1 MTKKQN
7 ELEQDFQRI
16 QPHDVDTERA
26 VLSSLIMY
34 NDKFSKYGDLL
45 DVNLFYYEKE
55 RAIFRCIDGVIN
67 SGSVTDIN
75 SLYAYSQSHDI
86 GYQLFKGDFAEVVT
100 NLNRMTLE
108 QDIMRLCELS
118 RRRMCF
124 EVLYRASQNVLVLTN
139 EMDTEL
145 SEVMNYIGELQSG
158 SVNCGITTNDEAMDG
173 VIKTVDDNRTNRGR
187 ALHTGFKLFDERYLL
202 RPNTMTVIAAFTSV
216 GKSTLAMNI
225 LENVAA
231 SGVPCA
237 NYSLEM
243 SCAELA
249 SRMISKDADLS
260 ASEIMNRRLNDEKV
274 IKVKEAINKK
284 TGLPIYYDD
293 RSTADFNRTLR
304 SIRKMVKTKGVKL
317 VVIDYLQ
324 IYAQVKDDAEES
336 LGYMAR
342 SAKNLAKELGISIIL
357 ISQLNRSGLH
367 PTIKMLRGSGQI
379 EESADNVV
387 LIDRPEAYPDNK
399 VTKYEGEFKNC
410 SIKGTAKLILAK
422 GRGVG
427 TGSALVAFDSKHVRF
442 SEFNE
447 PKEAGNYEEQEEA
460 LPF

>member
-1 MTKKQN
+1 MTKTRN
-7 ELEQDFQRI
+7 EQAEQRLL
-16 QPHDVDTERA
+16 PHDTDTERA

-34 NDKFSKYGDLL
+34 NDKFAKFGDLL
-45 DVNLFYYEKE
+45 NPDLFYYEKE
-55 RAIFRCIDGVIN
+55 KAIFRCIDGVIRE
-67 SGSVTDIN
+67 GGVTDIN
-75 SLYAYSQSHDI
+75 SLYAYNESHTV
-86 GYQLFKGDFAEVVT
+86 GYNLFKSDFAEVVQ
-100 NLNRMTLE
+100 NINRVTLE
-108 QDIMRLCELS
+108 QDIQRLREFS
-118 RRRMCF
+118 RRRRCYEM
-124 EVLYRASQNVLVLTN
+124 LYRASQNVLVLTN
-139 EMDTEL
+139 EMDA
-145 SEVMNYIGELQSG
+145 EVAGVMDYLNEMQNES
-158 SVNCGITTNDEAMDG
+158 CTDGITTNDEALDG
-173 VIKTVDDNRTNRGR
+173 VSHTVDDNRTSRGR
-187 ALHTGFKLFDERYLL
+187 ALKTGFKLFDERYLL
-202 RPNTMTVIAAFTSV
+202 RPNTLTIIAAFTSV

-225 LENVAA
+225 LEAVAA

-243 SCAELA
+243 SCTELA

-260 ASEIMNRRLNDEKV
+260 ASAIMNRRLNDEQV
-274 IKVKEAINKK
+274 ARVNEAIKK
-284 TGLPIYYDD
+284 SKGLPIYYDD
-293 RSTADFNRTLR
+293 RSTIDFNRTLR

-324 IYAQVKDDAEES
+324 IYAQVRDDVEES

-342 SAKNLAKELGISIIL
+342 SAKELAKELGIAIII

-399 VTKYEGEFKNC
+399 VTKYEGEFKQA
-410 SIKGTAKLILAK
+410 SIKGTAKLILSK

-427 TGSALVAFDSKHVRF
+427 TGSILVQFDSKHVRF
-442 SEFNE
+442 SDF
-447 PKEAGNYEEQEEA
+447 KEHQDIGHYEEQEEA

>member
-1 MTKKQN
+1 MTKTRN
-7 ELEQDFQRI
+7 EQTEQRLL
-16 QPHDVDTERA
+16 PHDTDTERA

-34 NDKFSKYGDLL
+34 NDKFAKFGDLL
-45 DVNLFYYEKE
+45 NPDLFYYEKE
-55 RAIFRCIDGVIN
+55 KAIFRCIDGVIRE
-67 SGSVTDIN
+67 GGVTDIN
-75 SLYAYSQSHDI
+75 SLYAYNESHTV
-86 GYQLFKGDFAEVVT
+86 GYNLFKSDFAEVVQ
-100 NLNRMTLE
+100 NINRVTLE
-108 QDIMRLCELS
+108 QDIQRLREFS
-118 RRRMCF
+118 RRRRCYEM
-124 EVLYRASQNVLVLTN
+124 LYRASQNVLVLTN
-139 EMDTEL
+139 EMDA
-145 SEVMNYIGELQSG
+145 EVAGVMDYLNEMQNES
-158 SVNCGITTNDEAMDG
+158 CTDGITTNDEALDG
-173 VIKTVDDNRTNRGR
+173 VSHTVDDNRTSRGR
-187 ALHTGFKLFDERYLL
+187 ALKTGFKLFDERYLL
-202 RPNTMTVIAAFTSV
+202 RPNTLTIIAAFTSV

-225 LENVAA
+225 LEAVAA

-243 SCAELA
+243 SCTELA

-260 ASEIMNRRLNDEKV
+260 ASAIMNRRLNDEQV
-274 IKVKEAINKK
+274 ARVNEAIKK
-284 TGLPIYYDD
+284 SKGLPIYYDD
-293 RSTADFNRTLR
+293 RSTIDFNRTLR

-324 IYAQVKDDAEES
+324 IYSQVRDDVEES

-342 SAKNLAKELGISIIL
+342 SAKELAKELGIAIII

-399 VTKYEGEFKNC
+399 VTKYEGEFKQA
-410 SIKGTAKLILAK
+410 SIKGTAKLILSK

-427 TGSALVAFDSKHVRF
+427 TGSILVQFDSKHVRF
-442 SEFNE
+442 SDFNE
-447 PKEAGNYEEQEEA
+447 PQEVGHYEEQEEA

>member
-1 MTKKQN
+1 MTKTRN
-7 ELEQDFQRI
+7 EQTEQRLL
-16 QPHDVDTERA
+16 PHDTDTERA

-34 NDKFSKYGDLL
+34 NDKFAKFGDLL
-45 DVNLFYYEKE
+45 NPDLFYYEKE
-55 RAIFRCIDGVIN
+55 KAIFRCIDGVIRE
-67 SGSVTDIN
+67 GGVTDIN
-75 SLYAYSQSHDI
+75 SLYAYNESHTV
-86 GYQLFKGDFAEVVT
+86 GYNLFKSDFAEVVQ
-100 NLNRMTLE
+100 NINRVTLE
-108 QDIMRLCELS
+108 QDIQRLREFS
-118 RRRMCF
+118 RRRRCYEM
-124 EVLYRASQNVLVLTN
+124 LYRASQNVLVLTN
-139 EMDTEL
+139 EMDA
-145 SEVMNYIGELQSG
+145 EVAVVMDYLNEMQNES
-158 SVNCGITTNDEAMDG
+158 CTDGITTNDEALDG
-173 VIKTVDDNRTNRGR
+173 VSHTVEDNRTSRGR
-187 ALHTGFKLFDERYLL
+187 ALKTGFKLFDDRYLL
-202 RPNTMTVIAAFTSV
+202 RPNTLTIIAAFTSV

-225 LENVAA
+225 LEAVAA

-243 SCAELA
+243 SCTELA

-260 ASEIMNRRLNDEKV
+260 ASAIMNRRLNDEQV
-274 IKVKEAINKK
+274 ARVNEAIKK
-284 TGLPIYYDD
+284 SKGLPIYYDD
-293 RSTADFNRTLR
+293 RSTIDFNRTLR

-324 IYAQVKDDAEES
+324 IYSQVRDDVEES

-342 SAKNLAKELGISIIL
+342 SAKELAKELGIAIII

-399 VTKYEGEFKNC
+399 VTKYEGEFKQA
-410 SIKGTAKLILAK
+410 SIKGTAKLILSK

-427 TGSALVAFDSKHVRF
+427 TGSILVQFDSKHVRF
-442 SEFNE
+442 SDFNE
-447 PKEAGNYEEQEEA
+447 PQEVGHYEEQEEG

>member
-1 MTKKQN
+1 MTKTRN
-7 ELEQDFQRI
+7 EQTEQRLL
-16 QPHDVDTERA
+16 PHDTDTERA

-34 NDKFSKYGDLL
+34 NDKFAKFGDLL
-45 DVNLFYYEKE
+45 NPDLFYYEKE
-55 RAIFRCIDGVIN
+55 KAIFRCIDGVIRE
-67 SGSVTDIN
+67 GGVTDIN
-75 SLYAYSQSHDI
+75 SLYAYNESHMV
-86 GYQLFKGDFAEVVT
+86 GYNLFKSDFAEVVQ
-100 NLNRMTLE
+100 NINRVTLE
-108 QDIMRLCELS
+108 QDIQRLREFS
-118 RRRMCF
+118 RRRRCYEM
-124 EVLYRASQNVLVLTN
+124 LYRASQNVLVLTN
-139 EMDTEL
+139 EMDA
-145 SEVMNYIGELQSG
+145 EVAGVMDYLNEMQNES
-158 SVNCGITTNDEAMDG
+158 CTDGITTNDEALDG
-173 VIKTVDDNRTNRGR
+173 VSHTVDDNRTSRGR
-187 ALHTGFKLFDERYLL
+187 ALKTGFKLFDERYLL
-202 RPNTMTVIAAFTSV
+202 RPNTLTIIAAFTSV

-225 LENVAA
+225 LEAVAA

-243 SCAELA
+243 SCTELA

-260 ASEIMNRRLNDEKV
+260 ASAIMNRRLNDEQV
-274 IKVKEAINKK
+274 ARVNEAIKK
-284 TGLPIYYDD
+284 SKGLPIFYDD
-293 RSTADFNRTLR
+293 RSTIDFNRTLR

-324 IYAQVKDDAEES
+324 IYSQVRDDVEES

-342 SAKNLAKELGISIIL
+342 SAKELAKELGIAIII

-399 VTKYEGEFKNC
+399 VTKYEGEFKQA
-410 SIKGTAKLILAK
+410 SIKGTAKLILSK

-427 TGSALVAFDSKHVRF
+427 TGSILVQFDSKHVRF
-442 SEFNE
+442 SDFNE
-447 PKEAGNYEEQEEA
+447 PQEVGHYEEQEEA

>member
-1 MTKKQN
+1 M
-7 ELEQDFQRI
+7 L
-16 QPHDVDTERA
+16 PHDTDTERA

-34 NDKFSKYGDLL
+34 NDKFVKFGDLL
-45 DVNLFYYEKE
+45 DPDLFYYEKE
-55 RAIFRCIDGVIN
+55 RAIFRCIDGVIRE
-67 SGSVTDIN
+67 GGVTDIN
-75 SLYAYSQSHDI
+75 SLYAYNESHTV
-86 GYQLFKGDFAEVVT
+86 GYNLFKSDFAEVMQNV
-100 NLNRMTLE
+100 NRVTLE
-108 QDIMRLCELS
+108 QDIMRLREFS
-118 RRRMCF
+118 RRRRCY
-124 EVLYRASQNVLVLTN
+124 EALYRASQNVLVLTN
-139 EMDTEL
+139 EMDA
-145 SEVMNYIGELQSG
+145 EVAGVMDYLNDMQNES
-158 SVNCGITTNDEAMDG
+158 STDGITTNDEALDG
-173 VIKTVDDNRTNRGR
+173 VSHTVDDNRTTRGR
-187 ALHTGFKLFDERYLL
+187 ALKTGFKLFDERYLL
-202 RPNTMTVIAAFTSV
+202 RPNTLTIIAAFTSV

-225 LENVAA
+225 LEAVAA

-243 SCAELA
+243 SCTELA

-260 ASEIMNRRLNDEKV
+260 ASAIMNRRLNDEQV
-274 IKVKEAINKK
+274 ARVNEAIKK
-284 TGLPIYYDD
+284 SKGLPIYYDD
-293 RSTADFNRTLR
+293 RSTIDFNRTLR

-324 IYAQVKDDAEES
+324 IYAQVRDDVEES

-342 SAKNLAKELGISIIL
+342 SAKELAKELGIAIII

-399 VTKYEGEFKNC
+399 VTKYEGEFKQA
-410 SIKGTAKLILAK
+410 SIKGTAKLILSK

-427 TGSALVAFDSKHVRF
+427 TGSILVQFDSKHVRF
-442 SEFNE
+442 SDFKE
-447 PKEAGNYEEQEEA
+447 PQEVGHYEEQEEA

>member
-1 MTKKQN
+1 MTKTKN
-7 ELEQDFQRI
+7 EQTEQRLL
-16 QPHDVDTERA
+16 PHDTDTERA

-34 NDKFSKYGDLL
+34 NDKFAKFGDLL
-45 DVNLFYYEKE
+45 NPDLFYYEKE
-55 RAIFRCIDGVIN
+55 KAIFRCIDGVIRD
-67 SGSVTDIN
+67 GGVTDIN
-75 SLYAYSQSHDI
+75 SLYAYNESHTV
-86 GYQLFKGDFAEVVT
+86 GYNLFKSDFAEVVQ
-100 NLNRMTLE
+100 NINRVTLE
-108 QDIMRLCELS
+108 QDIQRLREFS
-118 RRRMCF
+118 RRRRCYEM
-124 EVLYRASQNVLVLTN
+124 LYRASQNVLVLTN
-139 EMDTEL
+139 EMDA
-145 SEVMNYIGELQSG
+145 EVAGVMDYLNEMQNES
-158 SVNCGITTNDEAMDG
+158 CTDGITTNDEALDG
-173 VIKTVDDNRTNRGR
+173 VSHTVDDNRTSRGR
-187 ALHTGFKLFDERYLL
+187 ALKTGFKLFDERYLL
-202 RPNTMTVIAAFTSV
+202 RPNTLTIIAAFTSV

-225 LENVAA
+225 LEAVAA

-243 SCAELA
+243 SCTELA

-260 ASEIMNRRLNDEKV
+260 ASAIMNRRLNDEQV
-274 IKVKEAINKK
+274 ARVNEAIKK
-284 TGLPIYYDD
+284 SKGLPIYYDD
-293 RSTADFNRTLR
+293 RSTIDFNRTLR

-324 IYAQVKDDAEES
+324 IYSQVRDDVEES

-342 SAKNLAKELGISIIL
+342 SAKELAKELGIAIII

-399 VTKYEGEFKNC
+399 VTKYEGEFKQA
-410 SIKGTAKLILAK
+410 SIKGTAKLILSK

-427 TGSALVAFDSKHVRF
+427 TGSILVQFDSKHVRF
-442 SEFNE
+442 SDFNE
-447 PKEAGNYEEQEEA
+447 PQEVGHYEEQEEA

>member
-1 MTKKQN
+1 MTKTRN
-7 ELEQDFQRI
+7 EQTEQRLL
-16 QPHDVDTERA
+16 PHDTDTERA

-34 NDKFSKYGDLL
+34 NDKFAKFGDLL
-45 DVNLFYYEKE
+45 NPDLFYYEKE
-55 RAIFRCIDGVIN
+55 KAIFRCIDGVIRE
-67 SGSVTDIN
+67 GGVTDIN
-75 SLYAYSQSHDI
+75 SLYAYNESHTV
-86 GYQLFKGDFAEVVT
+86 GYNLFKSDFAEVVQ
-100 NLNRMTLE
+100 NINRVTLE
-108 QDIMRLCELS
+108 QDIQRLREFS
-118 RRRMCF
+118 RRRRCYEM
-124 EVLYRASQNVLVLTN
+124 LYRASQNVLVLTN
-139 EMDTEL
+139 EMDA
-145 SEVMNYIGELQSG
+145 EVAGVMDYLNEMQNES
-158 SVNCGITTNDEAMDG
+158 CTDGITTNDEALDG
-173 VIKTVDDNRTNRGR
+173 VSHTVDDNRTSRGR
-187 ALHTGFKLFDERYLL
+187 ALKTGFKLFDERYLL
-202 RPNTMTVIAAFTSV
+202 RPNTLTIIAAFTSV

-225 LENVAA
+225 LEAVAA

-243 SCAELA
+243 SCTELA

-260 ASEIMNRRLNDEKV
+260 ASAIMNRRLNDEQV
-274 IKVKEAINKK
+274 ARVNEAIKK
-284 TGLPIYYDD
+284 SKGLPIYYDD
-293 RSTADFNRTLR
+293 RSTIDFNRTLR

-324 IYAQVKDDAEES
+324 IYSQVRDDVEES

-342 SAKNLAKELGISIIL
+342 SAKELAKELGIAIII

-399 VTKYEGEFKNC
+399 VTKYEGEFKQA
-410 SIKGTAKLILAK
+410 SIKGTAKLILSK

-427 TGSALVAFDSKHVRF
+427 TGSILVQFDNKHVRF
-442 SEFNE
+442 SDFKE
-447 PKEAGNYEEQEEA
+447 PQEVGHYEEQEEG

>member
-1 MTKKQN
+1 MTKQTKQ
-7 ELEQDFQRI
+7 EIVGQRM
-16 QPHDVDTERA
+16 QPHDTDTERA

-34 NDKFSKYGDLL
+34 NDKYAKYGDLL
-45 DVNLFYYEKE
+45 DTDLFYYEKE
-55 RAIFRCIDGVIN
+55 KAIFRCIDGVIKN
-67 SGSVTDIN
+67 GGITDIN
-75 SLYAYSQSHDI
+75 SLYAYSQGNDV
-86 GYQLFKGDFAEVVT
+86 GYKLFRGDFAEVVT
-100 NLNRMTLE
+100 NLNRVTLD
-108 QDIMRLCELS
+108 QDIMRLKDFS
-118 RRRMCF
+118 RRRKCF
-124 EVLYRASQNVLVLTN
+124 EALYRASQNVLDLTN
-139 EMDTEL
+139 EMEGEVSVLMDYL
-145 SEVMNYIGELQSG
+145 NDMQSESG
-158 SVNCGITTNDEAMDG
+158 IDGITTNDEALDG
-173 VIKTVDDNRTNRGR
+173 VSDTVKDNRTTRGR
-187 ALHTGFKLFDERYLL
+187 ALKTGFKLFDERYLL
-202 RPNTMTVIAAFTSV
+202 RPNTLTIIAAFTSV

-225 LENVAA
+225 LEAVAA

-243 SCAELA
+243 SCTELA

-260 ASEIMNRRLNDEKV
+260 ASAIMNRRLTDEQVQRVNDA
-274 IKVKEAINKK
+274 IKKSK
-284 TGLPIYYDD
+284 GLPIYYDD
-293 RSTADFNRTLR
+293 RSTIDFNRTLR

-324 IYAQVKDDAEES
+324 IYAQVRDDAEES

-342 SAKNLAKELGISIIL
+342 SAKELAKELGIAIIV

-399 VTKYEGEFKNC
+399 VTKYEGDFKNA

-427 TGSALVAFDSKHVRF
+427 TGSMLVGFDCKHVRF
-442 SEFNE
+442 FDIEKPE
-447 PKEAGNYEEQEEA
+447 EASNNEEQNED